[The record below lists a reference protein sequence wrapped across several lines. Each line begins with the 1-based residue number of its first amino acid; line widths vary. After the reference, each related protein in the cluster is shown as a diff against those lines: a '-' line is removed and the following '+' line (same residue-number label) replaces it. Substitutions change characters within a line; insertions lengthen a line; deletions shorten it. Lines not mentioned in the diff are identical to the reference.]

1 MEKLIIHSYKTN
13 WGSQL
18 MDNFLNQILQEFS
31 IAEGE
36 LEIGG
41 VPSSLLATDFGT
53 PLFVYDR
60 GILESQWKLL
70 RRTFPPEF
78 GIYYSV
84 KANPS
89 RAVIQFFLAKGC
101 GLEIA
106 SSGEF
111 FQAIDAGCSP
121 LDILFAGPGK
131 SVSDLELV
139 LSKNI
144 GEIHAESF
152 VEIERI
158 GDISKKLGVTAKVA
172 IRVNPNHQAQGGAM
186 RMGGKPTQF
195 GIDEELLD
203 RALETIE
210 NTPHIE
216 FQGIHLF
223 SGTQILDHMVL
234 LNQYRKGIELASS
247 ISSQLQRP
255 LQTVDFGGG
264 LGIPYFANDHALD
277 MGALQYGLLDLMA
290 QVRSDKNF
298 EGTRFL
304 IEPGRYLVGNA
315 GVYIARVIDIKVSRN
330 KTFVV
335 IDGGM
340 NHHLAASGNLGQVIK
355 RNFPIAVLNKFNQ
368 PAEEVVNIVG
378 PLCTPLDT
386 IARDIRIPV
395 PQIGDLIGVF
405 QSGAYGRT
413 SSPMSF
419 LSHCSPP
426 EVLIENG
433 IPRLIRRRG
442 TIDDLFI
449 DMQ

>member
-1 MEKLIIHSYKTN
+1 
-13 WGSQL
+13 
-18 MDNFLNQILQEFS
+18 
-31 IAEGE
+31 
-36 LEIGG
+36 
-41 VPSSLLATDFGT
+41 
-53 PLFVYDR
+53 
-60 GILESQWKLL
+60 
-70 RRTFPPEF
+70 
-78 GIYYSV
+78 
-84 KANPS
+84 
-89 RAVIQFFLAKGC
+89 
-101 GLEIA
+101 
-106 SSGEF
+106 
-111 FQAIDAGCSP
+111 
-121 LDILFAGPGK
+121 
-131 SVSDLELV
+131 
-139 LSKNI
+139 
-144 GEIHAESF
+144 
-152 VEIERI
+152 
-158 GDISKKLGVTAKVA
+158 
-172 IRVNPNHQAQGGAM
+172 
-186 RMGGKPTQF
+186 
-195 GIDEELLD
+195 
-203 RALETIE
+203 
-210 NTPHIE
+210 
-216 FQGIHLF
+216 
-223 SGTQILDHMVL
+223 
-234 LNQYRKGIELASS
+234 
-247 ISSQLQRP
+247 
-255 LQTVDFGGG
+255 
-264 LGIPYFANDHALD
+264 

-355 RNFPIAVLNKFNQ
+355 RNFPIAVLTKFNQ

-413 SSPMSF
+413 SSLMSF

>member
-1 MEKLIIHSYKTN
+1 
-13 WGSQL
+13 
-18 MDNFLNQILQEFS
+18 MDNLLNGILQNFS
-31 IAEGE
+31 ITGGE
-36 LEIGG
+36 LKIGG
-41 VPSSLLATDFGT
+41 VPSSLLARDFGT
-53 PLFVYDR
+53 PLFVYDKE
-60 GILESQWKLL
+60 IFESKWKLL
-70 RRTFPPEF
+70 RTTFPQEF
-78 GIYYSV
+78 GICYSV
-84 KANPS
+84 KANPN
-89 RAVIQFFLAKGC
+89 RAFIQFFLTKGC

-111 FQAIDAGCSP
+111 FQAIDAGCAP

-139 LSKNI
+139 LANNI

-152 VEIERI
+152 LEIERI
-158 GDISKKLGVTAKVA
+158 GDISKKLGVTANVA
-172 IRVNPNHQAQGGAM
+172 IRVNPNQQAQGGAM

-203 RALETIE
+203 RALEKTR
-210 NTPHIE
+210 NTPHIK
-216 FQGIHLF
+216 FRGIHLF

-234 LNQYRKGIELASS
+234 LSQYVKGVELARS
-247 ISSQLQRP
+247 IAKDLQRP

-264 LGIPYFANDHALD
+264 LGIPYFTDDNALD
-277 MGALQYGLLDLMA
+277 MGALQKGLSDLMA
-290 QVRSDKNF
+290 QVRSDVNF
-298 EGTRFL
+298 EGTQFL
-304 IEPGRYLVGNA
+304 IEPGRYLVGDA

-330 KTFVV
+330 KKFVV

-355 RNFPIAVLNKFNQ
+355 RNFPVAVLNKFNQ
-368 PAEEVVNIVG
+368 PTEEVVNIVG

-395 PQIGDLIGVF
+395 PQLGDLVGVF
-405 QSGAYGRT
+405 QSGAYART

-433 IPRLIRRRG
+433 TPRLIRRRG

-449 DMQ
+449 DIQ

>member
-1 MEKLIIHSYKTN
+1 
-13 WGSQL
+13 
-18 MDNFLNQILQEFS
+18 MDDLLNGILQNFS
-31 IAEGE
+31 FTGGE

-41 VPSSLLATDFGT
+41 VPSSLLARDFGT
-53 PLFVYDR
+53 PLFVYDKE
-60 GILESQWKLL
+60 IFESKWKLL
-70 RRTFPPEF
+70 RTTFPKEF
-78 GIYYSV
+78 GICYSV
-84 KANPS
+84 KANPT
-89 RAVIQFFLAKGC
+89 RAFIQFFLTKGC

-144 GEIHAESF
+144 GEIHVESF
-152 VEIERI
+152 LEIERI
-158 GDISKKLGVTAKVA
+158 GDISKKLGVTANVA
-172 IRVNPNHQAQGGAM
+172 IRVNPNQQAQGGAM

-203 RALETIE
+203 RALEKIR
-210 NTPHIE
+210 NTPHVK
-216 FQGIHLF
+216 FRGIHLF

-234 LNQYRKGIELASS
+234 LSQYVKGVELARS
-247 ISSQLQRP
+247 IAKDLQRP

-264 LGIPYFANDHALD
+264 LGIPYFTNDNALD
-277 MGALQYGLLDLMA
+277 MGALQNGLSDLMA

-298 EGTRFL
+298 EGTQFL
-304 IEPGRYLVGNA
+304 IEPGRFLVGDA
-315 GVYIARVIDIKVSRN
+315 GVYIARIIDIKVSRN
-330 KTFVV
+330 KKFVV

-355 RNFPIAVLNKFNQ
+355 RNFPVAVLNKFNQ
-368 PAEEVVNIVG
+368 PIEEVVNIVG

-395 PQIGDLIGVF
+395 PQLGDLVGVF
-405 QSGAYGRT
+405 QSGAYART

-433 IPRLIRRRG
+433 TPRLIRRRG

-449 DMQ
+449 DIQ

>member
-1 MEKLIIHSYKTN
+1 
-13 WGSQL
+13 
-18 MDNFLNQILQEFS
+18 MDNLLNRILQKFS
-31 IAEGE
+31 IAGGE

-41 VPSSLLATDFGT
+41 VSSSLLATDFGT

-60 GILESQWKLL
+60 EILESKWKLL
-70 RRTFPPEF
+70 RTTFPPEF
-78 GIYYSV
+78 GICYSV
-84 KANPS
+84 KANPT
-89 RAVIQFFLAKGC
+89 RAFLQFFLAKGC

-139 LSKNI
+139 LGKNI

-158 GDISKKLGVTAKVA
+158 GDISKKLGVTANVA
-172 IRVNPNHQAQGGAM
+172 IRVNPNQQAQGGAM

-203 RALETIE
+203 SALEKIG
-210 NTPHIE
+210 NTPHVE
-216 FQGIHLF
+216 FRGIHLF

-234 LNQYRKGIELASS
+234 LSQYRKGVELARS
-247 ISSQLQRP
+247 IANHLQRP

-264 LGIPYFANDHALD
+264 LGIPYFAKDNALD
-277 MGALQYGLLDLMA
+277 MGALQNGLSDLMA

-304 IEPGRYLVGNA
+304 IEPGRYLVGDA

-330 KTFVV
+330 KKFVV

-355 RNFPIAVLNKFNQ
+355 RNFPVAVLTQFNQ

-433 IPRLIRRRG
+433 TPRLIRRRG